1 MRIREESPFY
11 GITEEQKELFLDEAN
26 QLGYMRIAELWEMR
40 SGKKTTEGQVK
51 RFLRRL
57 RYERALRETDD
68 SQEDL
73 AAFAQRATD
82 GKARDGMIEA
92 ARQKLFEEALA
103 KGDQALLLELYKA
116 ANEERARERE
126 VVVEQRKAAVAEENA
141 KIGWMRVAGGRKVLQ
156 AAVAS
161 SEAVIEAGAAEEP
174 KLLPLVREVLA
185 DPTKKPEERIAAVL
199 EFLAT
204 GASAEGMKL
213 LGDRSGPSERAML
226 EVRAGLAGGHGEGE
240 KGIMKAPAPPPTID
254 WDAPLRE
261 LIASRPVAHLY
272 TEEELRAFEEAEA
285 AKAKAKEAEKKE

>member
-51 RFLRRL
+51 RFLRR
-57 RYERALRETDD
+57 LRETDD

-174 KLLPLVREVLA
+174 KLLPLGREGLA

-199 EFLAT
+199 EFLAKRES
-204 GASAEGMKL
+204 GDEMKL
-213 LGDRSGPSERAML
+213 LGQGSGPNEGATL
-226 EVRAGLAGGHGEGE
+226 EVRAGLAGGPGEG
-240 KGIMKAPAPPPTID
+240 
-254 WDAPLRE
+254 
-261 LIASRPVAHLY
+261 
-272 TEEELRAFEEAEA
+272 
-285 AKAKAKEAEKKE
+285 

>member
-1 MRIREESPFY
+1 
-11 GITEEQKELFLDEAN
+11 
-26 QLGYMRIAELWEMR
+26 
-40 SGKKTTEGQVK
+40 
-51 RFLRRL
+51 
-57 RYERALRETDD
+57 
-68 SQEDL
+68 
-73 AAFAQRATD
+73 
-82 GKARDGMIEA
+82 MIEA

-199 EFLAT
+199 EFLAKRES
-204 GASAEGMKL
+204 GDEMKL
-213 LGDRSGPSERAML
+213 LGQGSGPNEGATL

-240 KGIMKAPAPPPTID
+240 KGIMKAPAPPTID

-261 LIASRPVAHLY
+261 LIASKPFAHLY

-285 AKAKAKEAEKKE
+285 AKAKESGPAPG